1 MMKTVDICS
10 YNHCSNAEKLSSLPQ
25 VYPLITY
32 LHSAAY
38 TTARVIKARQERP
51 LPTMRVTEGVPEDS
65 MTCKLRGGEEKK
77 RKIYM
82 NKK

>member
-1 MMKTVDICS
+1 MRILDEMIDRQKLIRMMD
-10 YNHCSNAEKLSSLPQ
+10 LSER
-25 VYPLITY
+25 IY

-65 MTCKLRGGEEKK
+65 MTISLGC
-77 RKIYM
+77 
-82 NKK
+82 

>member
-1 MMKTVDICS
+1 MKIVDICS
-10 YNHCSNAEKLSSLPQ
+10 YNHHFNTEKLSSLSQ
-25 VYPLITY
+25 VCLSITY

-65 MTCKLRGGEEKK
+65 MTCKLGGKK
-77 RKIYM
+77 RKR
-82 NKK
+82 NFT